1 MASPACGLMHSYHNV
16 AELRQIRGVFC
27 GQLAAIPSPQREVK
41 TEGKSGRLSTDL
53 IPSPPLAAA
62 AINLDIEVPDLLSQG
77 IAIEAQEVRG
87 TDLIAAG
94 GRKRSRQERHLDL
107 LQNPVIEAGRG
118 HAVGETRE
126 VRRQIGF
133 D

>member
-1 MASPACGLMHSYHNV
+1 MLPNCDKSAAHFAGNLPQSPAPNWRSKQKGNQ
-16 AELRQIRGVFC
+16 A
-27 GQLAAIPSPQREVK
+27 
-41 TEGKSGRLSTDL
+41 SGGADL
-53 IPSPPLAAA
+53 IPSPPLATA

-94 GRKRSRQERHLDL
+94 GRQRSRQERHFDL
-107 LQNPVIEAGRG
+107 LQDPVIEAGRR

-133 D
+133 DRAA

>member
-1 MASPACGLMHSYHNV
+1 MKPVKV
-16 AELRQIRGVFC
+16 AELRQIRGAFC
-27 GQLAAIPSPQREVK
+27 GQLAAIPSPQLEVK
-41 TEGKSGRLSTDL
+41 TGGKSGQWRSGPG
-53 IPSPPLAAA
+53 PSPALAAT
-62 AINLDIEVPDLLSQG
+62 AIDLDIEVPDLLSQG

-94 GRKRSRQERHLDL
+94 GRQRSRQERHLDL
-107 LQNPVIEAGRG
+107 LQDPVVEAGRG